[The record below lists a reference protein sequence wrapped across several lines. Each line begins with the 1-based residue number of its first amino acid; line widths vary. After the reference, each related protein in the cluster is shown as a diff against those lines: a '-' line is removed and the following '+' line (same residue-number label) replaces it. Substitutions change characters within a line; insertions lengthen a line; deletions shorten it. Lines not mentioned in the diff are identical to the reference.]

1 MKGLAF
7 RKLSRTSSHRQS
19 LLRNLV
25 TSLVAHERIQTTVA
39 KAKEAQREAEKL
51 ITKAKKA
58 NLGHSSQ
65 GIRARA
71 YLYPNPLQP
80 SWPKLQ
86 SLAERFRDRPG
97 GYTRLH
103 LNGNRFGD
111 NAPTALLEFR
121 FRDRPGGYTRLHL
134 NGNRFGDNAP
144 TALLEFVDGASDV
157 RLEVTARSLAR
168 EALEAFKLVGSKGKP
183 TLVAP
188 GSEERLV
195 DDERFSVLTRQN
207 VRKVTQFNPNAL
219 KELVK
224 SASNHLARLIATEQV
239 EGHYRVDEDKIKALD
254 KNGPF
259 GESAIKPMR
268 GMKRRAGQRRLV
280 EGDWEPPIMR
290 GKGGNSVVRLSKGNF
305 AKRLIP
311 RTTLPEDHGTEKAL
325 RDALHNRQIANARIS
340 DEAQ

>member
-111 NAPTALLEFR
+111 NAPTALLEF
-121 FRDRPGGYTRLHL
+121 
-134 NGNRFGDNAP
+134 
-144 TALLEFVDGASDV
+144 VDGASDV

-168 EALEAFKLVGSKGKP
+168 EALEAFKLDGSKGKP

-195 DDERFSVLTRQN
+195 DDERFSILTRQN
-207 VRKVTQFNPNAL
+207 ARKVTQFNPNAL
-219 KELVK
+219 KELVT
-224 SASNHLARLIATEQV
+224 SASSHLARLVATEQV
-239 EGHYRVDEDKIKALD
+239 EGQYRVDEDKIKALG

-259 GESAIKPMR
+259 GETAIKPMR

-280 EGDWEPPIMR
+280 EEDWEPPVMR

-340 DEAQ
+340 DDAQ